1 LLITG
6 VEGDEL
12 LNLWLVAHDG
22 IAILLRAV
30 VLATPLLPSAVF
42 AVSII
47 PQMAAAATINLYVA
61 TTG

>member
-1 LLITG
+1 
-6 VEGDEL
+6 
-12 LNLWLVAHDG
+12 
-22 IAILLRAV
+22 LRAV